1 MLFVEHTETNLPDLQ
16 GLEKDTVVLNW
27 EERRK
32 CRQKVRTEKGT
43 ELVMALPTGTI
54 LRDGEILYANE
65 HGYITV
71 EAAQEQVLVVD
82 AGNIAAGA
90 RVAYEVGNRH
100 LPISINGSRIVIL
113 RDAHL
118 EEFFLKNGIPYR
130 LEKAAFEPVKKVQV
144 HG

>member
-1 MLFVEHTETNLPDLQ
+1 MLFVDHIITDLPDLQ

-32 CRQKVRTEKGT
+32 SRQKVRTEKGT

-54 LRDGEILYANE
+54 LRDKEILYANE
-65 HGYITV
+65 HGYIAV

-82 AGNIAAGA
+82 AKNIAAGA
-90 RVAYEVGNRH
+90 LVAYEIGNRH
-100 LPISINGSRIVIL
+100 LPLSLKGSSIVTL
-113 RDAHL
+113 RDAPL

-130 LEKAAFEPVKKVQV
+130 LEKGTFEPLKKVHV

>member
-1 MLFVEHTETNLPDLQ
+1 MLFVERIKTDLPDLE

-27 EERRK
+27 EDRRK
-32 CRQKVRTEKGT
+32 SRQKVRTEKGT
-43 ELVMALPTGTI
+43 ELIIALPTGTI

-65 HGYITV
+65 HGYIAV

-82 AGNIAAGA
+82 SGNIAAGA
-90 RVAYEVGNRH
+90 MVAYEIGNRH
-100 LPISINGSRIVIL
+100 LPIALSGSKIVTP
-113 RDAHL
+113 RDAPL

-130 LEKAAFEPVKKVQV
+130 LEKRAFEPVKKVPV